1 MYAMQETIL
10 ALLESNTIL
19 AFLGAFGAGS
29 ITAIA
34 PCSLVSVP
42 LLVGSSLAL
51 NRDLEGKRKVFYTY
65 AFATLFAL
73 GVMISFSILGFI
85 VAKFGGFFSVAPLWA
100 YLLASLFS
108 ILIGIY
114 AWGIF
119 GEVDKSSL
127 MQYFIKYRLFGGF
140 LIGIVFGL
148 VSTPCAS
155 APLVAIITVAANSG
169 YIYAYA
175 LILTFALGHSLLLLA
190 AGVSVGFT
198 QSVISNKT
206 LARVSTYI
214 NKSFALMLIGIGL
227 YFAWQ
232 AYLQF

>member
-1 MYAMQETIL
+1 MQESIL
-10 ALLESNTIL
+10 ALLESNAVL

-42 LLVGSSLAL
+42 LLVGSSVAL
-51 NRDLEGKRKVFYTY
+51 NRDLEGRKKVLYTY
-65 AFATLFAL
+65 LFATLFAV
-73 GVMISFSILGFI
+73 GVMISFSILGLI

-100 YLLASLFS
+100 YLLAALFS
-108 ILIGIY
+108 IMIGLY
-114 AWGIF
+114 AWGIL
-119 GEVDKSSL
+119 GEINKSSL
-127 MQYFIKYRLFGGF
+127 MMRLIKYRLLGGF

-155 APLVAIITVAANSG
+155 APLVTMITVAANSG
-169 YIYAYA
+169 YLYAYG
-175 LILTFALGHSLLLLA
+175 LILTFALGHSMLLLI
-190 AGVSVGFT
+190 AGISVGFAQT
-198 QSVISNKT
+198 VTSSSIVAKVSNM
-206 LARVSTYI
+206 I
-214 NKSFALMLIGIGL
+214 NKGVALMLIGIGC

>member
-1 MYAMQETIL
+1 MQESIL
-10 ALLESNTIL
+10 ALLESNSIL
-19 AFLGAFGAGS
+19 AFVGAFGAGS

-42 LLVGSSLAL
+42 LLVGSSVAL
-51 NRDLEGKRKVFYTY
+51 NKDLEGRKKVFYTY
-65 AFATLFAL
+65 AFASLFAL

-85 VAKFGGFFSVAPLWA
+85 VAKFGGFFSIAPIWA
-100 YLLASLFS
+100 YILASIFS
-108 ILIGIY
+108 LLIGLY

-119 GEVDKSSL
+119 GSVDKSSIMVHL
-127 MQYFIKYRLFGGF
+127 IKYRLFGGF
-140 LIGIVFGL
+140 LIGIIFGL

-169 YIYAYA
+169 YIYAYG
-175 LILTFALGHSLLLLA
+175 LILTFALGHSMLLLI

-198 QSVISNKT
+198 QSITSNQTIAK
-206 LARVSTYI
+206 VSDYI
-214 NKSFALMLIGIGL
+214 NKGFALMLIGISA
-227 YFAWQ
+227 YFVWQ